1 MAIELAPGRARIR
14 ERVTR
19 VVRQWSPP
27 SWFPIPGPY
36 TSIMVPE
43 SSVSSSLVS
52 VPVSARTAL
61 AVAAVY
67 RALATYSDLIGTLP
81 VQRLR
86 GDERL
91 PSPPFVERPAGEVV
105 GWTDEIGQALWSLL
119 LRGNAYLRVTSTDST
134 GYPATF
140 HVLNP
145 DIVIVE
151 RAPSGA
157 VRYRWD
163 TGDGTEQVI
172 DGPAADELLHV
183 RLNRPPGHYC
193 GLGVLDVQQGPAST
207 LRGAY
212 ASEAYAN
219 ELMGSPM
226 PPAVLTHPLR
236 LNATQAAA
244 LQEQWATSI
253 GRARAVPAVLSGGI
267 SYPPLTVTAKDVE
280 LIESRRWNAT
290 QIAVL
295 FGLPAWILGG
305 STGDSMTY
313 STVELELTR
322 LWTMALM
329 PQCVRLERHLNAW
342 VPNGQRLRFVP
353 DALLRAQTLERYQAH
368 AIAISGGW
376 ETVDEVRALENR
388 PPLESLPPVP
398 VSVPEPMP
406 LPASP
411 GSDPAMEVVP

>member
-1 MAIELAPGRARIR
+1 MALELATRTRLR
-14 ERVTR
+14 DRVER

-27 SWFPIPGPY
+27 SWFPVQGPF
-36 TSIMVPE
+36 TSVLVPE
-43 SSVSSSLVS
+43 SSGSSSWVLM
-52 VPVSARTAL
+52 PVSARTAL
-61 AVAAVY
+61 AIAAVY

-91 PSPPFVERPAGEVV
+91 PAPPFVDRPAGDVV
-105 GWTDEIGQALWSLL
+105 GWTDEVGQVLWSLL

-134 GYPATF
+134 GYPSTF
-140 HVLNP
+140 HVLDP
-145 DIVIVE
+145 DLVTVE

-157 VRYRWD
+157 VRYRWS
-163 TGDGTEQVI
+163 TGVDEQI
-172 DGPAADELLHV
+172 LDGPAPDELLHI

-193 GLGVLDVQQGPAST
+193 GLGILDVQQGPASS
-207 LRGAY
+207 LRGAF

-219 ELMGSPM
+219 ELMASPM

-236 LNATQAAA
+236 LNKQQATD
-244 LQEQWATSI
+244 LQTQWSESI

-267 SYPPLTVTAKDVE
+267 TYQPLTVTAKDVE
-280 LIESRRWNAT
+280 LIASRRWNAT

-322 LWTMALM
+322 LWTMSLM
-329 PQCVRLERHLNAW
+329 PPTVRLERAFNAW
-342 VPNGQRLRFVP
+342 VPNGQRIRFVP
-353 DALLRAQTLERYQAH
+353 DALLRSQTIDRYRAH
-368 AIAISGGW
+368 EIAIGAGF
-376 ETVDEVRALENR
+376 ETVDEVRALENL
-388 PPLESLPPVP
+388 PPLAAAAPADAVAASASESLPAPATTPAELEAVP
-398 VSVPEPMP
+398 
-406 LPASP
+406 
-411 GSDPAMEVVP
+411 

>member
-1 MAIELAPGRARIR
+1 
-14 ERVTR
+14 
-19 VVRQWSPP
+19 
-27 SWFPIPGPY
+27 
-36 TSIMVPE
+36 
-43 SSVSSSLVS
+43 
-52 VPVSARTAL
+52 
-61 AVAAVY
+61 
-67 RALATYSDLIGTLP
+67 
-81 VQRLR
+81 
-86 GDERL
+86 
-91 PSPPFVERPAGEVV
+91 
-105 GWTDEIGQALWSLL
+105 

-134 GYPATF
+134 GYPSTF
-140 HVLNP
+140 TVLNP
-145 DIVIVE
+145 DIMTVE
-151 RAPSGA
+151 RAPAGG

-163 TGDGTEQVI
+163 TGDGTEQI
-172 DGPAADELLHV
+172 LDGPEPDELLHV
-183 RLNRPPGHYC
+183 RVNRPPGHFC
-193 GLGVLDVQQGPAST
+193 GLGVLDVQQGPASS

-236 LNATQAAA
+236 LNKGQAEA
-244 LQEQWATSI
+244 LQQQWSESI

-267 SYPPLTVTAKDVE
+267 TYQPLTVTAKDVE

-313 STVELELTR
+313 STVELELQR

-329 PQCVRLERHLNAW
+329 PQTVRLERSFGAW

-353 DALLRAQTLERYQAH
+353 DALLRAQTLDRYQAH
-368 AIAISGGW
+368 KIALDGGW

-388 PPLESLPPVP
+388 PPLP
-398 VSVPEPMP
+398 VSTPVAPAEPMP
-406 LPASP
+406 LELVPPAV
-411 GSDPAMEVVP
+411 DVEVIP